1 MRTRRRLLVANWK
14 MTRTPSAAAALAR
27 AIASIPRPGEVDFA
41 IAPSFPALDR
51 VGAALSGT
59 AIALAAQD
67 VYVEKEGAFTGEVS
81 ASMLKDAGVALV
93 LVGHSERR
101 LLRGEREPE
110 FARKMERL
118 AEQELAPVYCVGE
131 TRAERDAG
139 RTVDVLRNQLAALDG
154 FSAPPPGL
162 VLAYEPVWAIGSGLP
177 ATPQMAAE
185 VHAHLRVEIA
195 ARFGPGVAAS
205 TRILYG
211 GSVSPASAPG
221 LFAEAEVDG
230 GLVGNASL
238 VAVNVAALLSA
249 AAAPMTPSAPATRA

>member
-1 MRTRRRLLVANWK
+1 
-14 MTRTPSAAAALAR
+14 MTRTPSAAAELAR
-27 AIASIPRPGEVDFA
+27 TLASIPRPGEVDLA

-59 AIALAAQD
+59 GIALAAQD

-101 LLRGEREPE
+101 LLRGEREPD

-118 AEQELAPVYCVGE
+118 AEQGLVPVYCVGE
-131 TRAERDAG
+131 TRAERDTG
-139 RTVDVLRNQLAALDG
+139 RTADVLRNQLSALDR
-154 FSAPPPGL
+154 FSTLPPGL
-162 VLAYEPVWAIGSGLP
+162 TLAYEPVWAIGTGLP
-177 ATPQMAAE
+177 ATPTMASD
-185 VHAHLRVEIA
+185 VHARLRAEIA
-195 ARFGPGVAAS
+195 ARFGPGVAAA

-221 LFAEAEVDG
+221 LFAEEEVDG
-230 GLVGNASL
+230 GLVGSASL
-238 VAVNVAALLSA
+238 AAKDVAVLLA
-249 AAAPMTPSAPATRA
+249 AAARA

>member
-1 MRTRRRLLVANWK
+1 LRARRRLLVANWK

-27 AIASIPRPGEVDFA
+27 DLAALARPANVDFA

-51 VGAALSGT
+51 VGAALAGT
-59 AIALAAQD
+59 GITLAAQD
-67 VYVEKEGAFTGEVS
+67 VSVEKEGAFTGEVS

-101 LLRGEREPE
+101 LLRGEREPD

-118 AEQELAPVYCVGE
+118 AEEGLAPLYCVGE

-139 RTVDVLRNQLAALDG
+139 RTADVLRRQLAALDG

-162 VLAYEPVWAIGSGLP
+162 ILAYEPVWAIGTGLP
-177 ATPQMAAE
+177 ATPQMAAD
-185 VHAHLRVEIA
+185 VHARLRSEIA
-195 ARFGPGVAAS
+195 ARFGPGVAPA

-221 LFAEAEVDG
+221 LFAEEEVDG
-230 GLVGNASL
+230 GLVGSASL
-238 VAVNVAALLSA
+238 VAKDVSALLAA
-249 AAAPMTPSAPATRA
+249 AAAPATRTARA

>member
-1 MRTRRRLLVANWK
+1 MRTRRLLLVANWK

-27 AIASIPRPGEVDFA
+27 ALVAIPRPVEVDFA

-59 AIALAAQD
+59 GIALAAQD

-81 ASMLKDAGVALV
+81 ASMLKDAGVAFV

-101 LLRGEREPE
+101 LLRCEREPD

-118 AEQELAPVYCVGE
+118 AEQGLAPIYCVGE
-131 TRAERDAG
+131 TSAERDAG
-139 RTVDVLRNQLAALDG
+139 RTADVLRNQLAALDG

-162 VLAYEPVWAIGSGLP
+162 TLAYEPVWAIGTSLP
-177 ATPQMAAE
+177 ATPPMAADA
-185 VHAHLRVEIA
+185 HACLRAEIA

-211 GSVSPASAPG
+211 GSMSPANATG
-221 LFAEAEVDG
+221 LFGEAEVDG
-230 GLVGNASL
+230 GLVGSASL
-238 VAVNVAALLSA
+238 VAKDVAALLAA
-249 AAAPMTPSAPATRA
+249 AAAPSTRAARA

>member
-27 AIASIPRPGEVDFA
+27 ALVAIPRPLEVDLV

-59 AIALAAQD
+59 GIALAAQD

-101 LLRGEREPE
+101 LLRGEREPD

-118 AEQELAPVYCVGE
+118 AEQGLTPVYCVGE

-162 VLAYEPVWAIGSGLP
+162 TLAYEPVWAIGTSLP
-177 ATPQMAAE
+177 ATPSMAAD
-185 VHAHLRVEIA
+185 VHARLRAEIA
-195 ARFGPGVAAS
+195 ARFGPGAAAL

-211 GSVSPASAPG
+211 GSVSLASAPG

-230 GLVGNASL
+230 GLVGGASL
-238 VAVNVAALLSA
+238 VAKDVMALLAA
-249 AAAPMTPSAPATRA
+249 AAAPTTGTARA

>member
-1 MRTRRRLLVANWK
+1 MRTRRRILVANWK

-27 AIASIPRPGEVDFA
+27 ALVAIPRPAELDFA

-51 VGAALSGT
+51 VGAALADTG
-59 AIALAAQD
+59 IALAAQD

-101 LLRGEREPE
+101 LFRGEREPD

-118 AEQELAPVYCVGE
+118 VEQGLAPVYCVGE

-139 RTVDVLRNQLAALDG
+139 RTADVLRSQLAALDA

-162 VLAYEPVWAIGSGLP
+162 ILAYEPVWAIGTGLP
-177 ATPQMAAE
+177 ATPAMAAD
-185 VHAHLRVEIA
+185 VHGRLRAELA
-195 ARFGPGVAAS
+195 ARFGPAVAGS
-205 TRILYG
+205 IRILYG

-221 LFAEAEVDG
+221 LFAEEEVDG

-238 VAVNVAALLSA
+238 VAKDVAALLAA
-249 AAAPMTPSAPATRA
+249 AAAPTTGAARA

>member
-1 MRTRRRLLVANWK
+1 
-14 MTRTPSAAAALAR
+14 MTRTPSAAAELAR
-27 AIASIPRPGEVDFA
+27 TLASIPRPGEVDFA

-59 AIALAAQD
+59 GIALAAQD

-101 LLRGEREPE
+101 LLRGEREPD

-118 AEQELAPVYCVGE
+118 AEQGLVPVYCVGE
-131 TRAERDAG
+131 TRAERDTG
-139 RTVDVLRNQLAALDG
+139 RTADVLRNQLSALDR
-154 FSAPPPGL
+154 FSTLPPGL
-162 VLAYEPVWAIGSGLP
+162 TLAYEPVWAIGTGLP
-177 ATPQMAAE
+177 ATPAMAAD
-185 VHAHLRVEIA
+185 VHARLRAEIA

-205 TRILYG
+205 IRILYG

-221 LFAEAEVDG
+221 LFAEEDVDG
-230 GLVGNASL
+230 GLVGSASL
-238 VAVNVAALLSA
+238 VAKDVAVLLA
-249 AAAPMTPSAPATRA
+249 AAARA

>member
-27 AIASIPRPGEVDFA
+27 ALVAMARPAEVDLA

-59 AIALAAQD
+59 GIALAAQD
-67 VYVEKEGAFTGEVS
+67 VHVEKEGAFTGEVS

-101 LLRGEREPE
+101 LLRGEREPD

-118 AEQELAPVYCVGE
+118 AEQGLAPIYCVGE

-139 RTVDVLRNQLAALDG
+139 RTADVLRNQLAALDG

-162 VLAYEPVWAIGSGLP
+162 TFAYEPVWAIGTGLP
-177 ATPQMAAE
+177 ATPPIVSD
-185 VHAHLRVEIA
+185 VHAGLRAEIA
-195 ARFGPGVAAS
+195 ARFGPVVAAS
-205 TRILYG
+205 TLILYG

-230 GLVGNASL
+230 GLVGSASL
-238 VAVNVAALLSA
+238 VAKDVAALLA
-249 AAAPMTPSAPATRA
+249 AAATHTTRAARA

>member
-1 MRTRRRLLVANWK
+1 MRIRRLLLVANWK

-27 AIASIPRPGEVDFA
+27 TLAALPRPGDVDFA

-51 VGAALSGT
+51 VGAALFGT
-59 AIALAAQD
+59 GIALAAQD

-81 ASMLKDAGVALV
+81 ASMLKDAGVTLV

-101 LLRGEREPE
+101 LLRGEREPD

-118 AEQELAPVYCVGE
+118 AEQGLAPLYCVGE

-139 RTVDVLRNQLAALDG
+139 RTADVLRNQLAALDG

-162 VLAYEPVWAIGSGLP
+162 TFAYEPVWAIGTGLP
-177 ATPQMAAE
+177 ATPPMAGD
-185 VHAHLRVEIA
+185 VHARLRAEIA

-211 GSVSPASAPG
+211 GSVSPANATG
-221 LFAEAEVDG
+221 LFAEADVDG
-230 GLVGNASL
+230 GLVGGASL
-238 VAVNVAALLSA
+238 VAKEVAALLAA
-249 AAAPMTPSAPATRA
+249 AAAPTAGAARA

>member
-1 MRTRRRLLVANWK
+1 LSTRRRLLVANWK

-27 AIASIPRPGEVDFA
+27 ALVAIPRPRDVDFA

-51 VGAALSGT
+51 VGAVLSGT
-59 AIALAAQD
+59 GIALAAQD

-81 ASMLKDAGVALV
+81 ASMLKDAGVAFV

-101 LLRGEREPE
+101 LFRGERELD

-118 AEQELAPVYCVGE
+118 AEHGLAPIYCVGE

-139 RTVDVLRNQLAALDG
+139 RTADVLRNQLAALDG
-154 FSAPPPGL
+154 FSEPPPGL
-162 VLAYEPVWAIGSGLP
+162 TFAYEPVWAIGTGLP
-177 ATPQMAAE
+177 ATPQMAGDI
-185 VHAHLRVEIA
+185 HARLRAEIA

-211 GSVSPASAPG
+211 GSVSPANAMG
-221 LFAEAEVDG
+221 LFAETDVDG
-230 GLVGNASL
+230 GLVGGASL
-238 VAVNVAALLSA
+238 VAKDVAALLA
-249 AAAPMTPSAPATRA
+249 AAAPPTTGAARA

>member
-1 MRTRRRLLVANWK
+1 LSHRRRLLVANWK

-27 AIASIPRPGEVDFA
+27 ELAALARPADVDLA

-51 VGAALSGT
+51 VGAALLGT
-59 AIALAAQD
+59 GIALAAQD

-81 ASMLKDAGVALV
+81 ALMLGDAGVALV

-101 LLRGEREPE
+101 HLRREREPD
-110 FARKMERL
+110 FTRKIERL
-118 AEQELAPVYCVGE
+118 AEQGLAPVYCVGE

-139 RTVDVLRNQLAALDG
+139 RTADVLRNQLGALDG

-162 VLAYEPVWAIGSGLP
+162 VLAYEPVWAIGTGLP
-177 ATPQMAAE
+177 ATPQMASE
-185 VHAHLRVEIA
+185 VHASLRAEIA
-195 ARFGPGVAAS
+195 ARFGPGVAA
-205 TRILYG
+205 TLRILYG

-221 LFAEAEVDG
+221 LFAEEEVDG

-238 VAVNVAALLSA
+238 VAKDVSALLAA
-249 AAAPMTPSAPATRA
+249 AAAPAPRA